1 MQQLTC
7 VGPGQV
13 EWIDVPE
20 PEIEGPDEALVRP
33 LATAR
38 CAIDPILMAGGPVG
52 AGGDAG
58 GSGGSGGSGD
68 DGARFALG
76 HEAVAEIVAV
86 GSAVTGLSV
95 GQVVVPAF
103 QVSCGRCGRCAR
115 GQTAVCE
122 SYPVLSDYGMQP
134 LSGVEYGGMLSDLVR
149 VPHASAMLHVAPPG
163 VPPVELAGVADNVAD
178 GYRAVAPHLAEL
190 PGADVLV
197 ACHGNQ
203 GIGLFAAQAAGAL
216 GAGRVTFASDDPAA
230 LALAERV
237 GAVPL
242 RTDFGRR
249 DGRFPIVVDCGLRA
263 EGLQYA
269 VASTEP
275 EGVCHSVSGYV
286 DTRGPEF
293 ALPFL
298 RMYTLGIRFLMGRL
312 HATAVIPEVLDLIA
326 AGRLR
331 PSELT
336 TQLVAWGDAAA
347 RYTDPTIKLVVAR
360 DEAHNQ
366 VEPPTP

>member
-7 VGPGQV
+7 VGPGKV

-20 PEIEGPDEALVRP
+20 PALQGPDEALVRP
-33 LATAR
+33 LTTSR
-38 CAIDPILMAGGPVG
+38 CAIDPILMAVGPSGRGEG
-52 AGGDAG
+52 AG
-58 GSGGSGGSGD
+58 
-68 DGARFALG
+68 FALG
-76 HEAVAEIVAV
+76 HEGVAEVLAV
-86 GSAVTGLSV
+86 GSGVTGFSV
-95 GQVVVPAF
+95 GQIVVPAF
-103 QVSCGRCGRCAR
+103 QVSCGRCARCSV
-115 GQTAVCE
+115 GHTAVCE

-134 LSGVEYGGMLSDLVR
+134 LSGVEYGGMLSDVVR
-149 VPHASAMLHVAPPG
+149 VPHADAMLHLVPPG
-163 VPPVELAGVADNVAD
+163 LTPVELAGVADNVAD
-178 GYRAVAPHLAEL
+178 GHRGVAPHLAEQ

-197 ACHGNQ
+197 ACHGNH
-203 GIGLFAAQAAGAL
+203 GIGLFAAQSALAL
-216 GAGRVTFASDDPAA
+216 GAGRVTFASDDEDA
-230 LALAERV
+230 LAIAARV

-286 DTRGPEF
+286 DSSGPEF
-293 ALPFL
+293 ALPFFK
-298 RMYTLGIRFLMGRL
+298 MYTLGIRFLIGRL
-312 HATAVIPEVLDLIA
+312 HATAVIPKVLDLIA

-331 PSELT
+331 PADVT
-336 TQLVAWGDAAA
+336 TSLVAWDDAAD
-347 RYTDPTIKLVVAR
+347 RYADPTIKLVVAR

-366 VEPPTP
+366 VEAPTP

>member
-7 VGPGQV
+7 VGPGRI
-13 EWIDVPE
+13 EWVDVPE
-20 PEIEGPDEALVRP
+20 PELQGPDEALVRP

-38 CAIDPILMAGGPVG
+38 CAIDPILMAGGPSPGG
-52 AGGDAG
+52 AG
-58 GSGGSGGSGD
+58 
-68 DGARFALG
+68 FALG
-76 HEAVAEIVAV
+76 HEGVAEVIAV
-86 GSAVTGLSV
+86 GSAVPGLSVSGLSV
-95 GQVVVPAF
+95 GDVVVPAF
-103 QVSCGRCGRCAR
+103 QVSCGRCDRCAR
-115 GQTAVCE
+115 GHTAVCE

-134 LSGVEYGGMLSDLVR
+134 LSGVEYGGMLSDVVR
-149 VPHASAMLHVAPPG
+149 VPHAAAMLHRAPPG
-163 VPPVELAGVADNVAD
+163 IAPVELAGVADNVSD
-178 GYRAVAPHLAEL
+178 GYRAVAPHLSDRAGAE
-190 PGADVLV
+190 VLV
-197 ACHGNQ
+197 VCHGNH
-203 GIGLFAAQAAGAL
+203 GIGLFAAQSAVAL
-216 GAGRVTFASDDPAA
+216 GAGRVTFASDDSAA
-230 LALAERV
+230 LELAERV

-286 DTRGPEF
+286 DSRGPEF

-298 RMYTLGIRFLMGRL
+298 KMYTLGIRFLIGRL
-312 HATAVIPEVLDLIA
+312 HATTVIPEVLDLIA

-331 PSELT
+331 PADVTTELVT
-336 TQLVAWGDAAA
+336 WDDAAD
-347 RYTDPTIKLVVAR
+347 RYAAPTIKLVVAR

-366 VEPPTP
+366 VEPATP